1 MNAQGWDVS
10 CSTVSAAQGDYAA
23 AAKAS
28 SAMYEDF
35 H

>member
-1 MNAQGWDVS
+1 MSAQEWDIS
-10 CSTVSAAQGDYAA
+10 CSTVSAARGDYAA

-28 SAMYEDF
+28 SAMYVDF